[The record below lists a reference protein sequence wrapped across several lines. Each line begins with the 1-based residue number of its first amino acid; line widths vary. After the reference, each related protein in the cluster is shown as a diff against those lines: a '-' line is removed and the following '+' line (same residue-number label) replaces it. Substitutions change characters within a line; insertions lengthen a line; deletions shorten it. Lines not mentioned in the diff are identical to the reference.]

1 MVSMSEDRVAAVVVN
16 YRNDVDTRRC
26 LERLGELPN
35 VSVLLVNNGGDSQV
49 EPQQWVET
57 ITSAN
62 RGFAAA
68 CNLAI
73 KRALSNSYEYIWL
86 VNNDL
91 FVEPST
97 LSALLDAIQSD
108 QRIAAVAPKILYDDK
123 PEMIQYAGGFA
134 RTDCSPWF
142 PRGDWEM
149 DTGRYDLIEPVDW
162 TSGACMLISAAAISD
177 VGLLDESYF
186 LYYEDVDWCI
196 RAKRSDWKS
205 LYVGTCQVRHG
216 ASRSTVG
223 VRDYYTPRARF
234 IFLAKHYP
242 HLLGPALRQ
251 HYHHRLLP
259 HLKQRAPKE
268 SLTDFKV
275 YLSFFYYYI
284 TRGLRSVAHA

>member
-1 MVSMSEDRVAAVVVN
+1 MSEPTVAAVVVN
-16 YRNDVDTRRC
+16 YRNDEDTRRC
-26 LERLGELPN
+26 LKRLAEMPN
-35 VSVLLVNNGGDSQV
+35 VTVLLVNNGGGSQV
-49 EPQQWVET
+49 EPRQWVET
-57 ITSAN
+57 ITSPN

-73 KRALSNSYEYIWL
+73 KRALTNHYEYVWL

-91 FVEPST
+91 FVESST
-97 LSALLDAIQSD
+97 LSALLGALQAEE
-108 QRIAAVAPKILYDDK
+108 RVAAVAPKILYDDK

-134 RTDCSPWF
+134 RSDCAPWF
-142 PRGDWEM
+142 PRGDWET
-149 DTGRYDLIEPVDW
+149 DLGRYDFVEPVDW
-162 TSGACMLISAAAISD
+162 TSGACMLISSQAIRD

-196 RAKRSDWKS
+196 RARRRDWKC
-205 LYVGTCQVRHG
+205 LYVGTCQVRHR
-216 ASRSTVG
+216 ASRSTAG
-223 VRDYYTPRARF
+223 VRDYYTPRARL

-259 HLKQRAPKE
+259 HLKQLAPKE
-268 SLTDFKV
+268 SMTDFKV

-284 TRGLRSVAHA
+284 TRRFRSAAHA

>member
-1 MVSMSEDRVAAVVVN
+1 MAETRVAAVVVN

-26 LERLGELPN
+26 LKRLAELPN
-35 VSVLLVNNGGDSQV
+35 VTVLLVNNGGGSQV

-57 ITSAN
+57 ITSPN

-73 KRALSNSYEYIWL
+73 KRALAKGYEYIWL

-91 FVEPST
+91 YVESST
-97 LSALLDAIQSD
+97 LSALLGAMQAEE
-108 QRIAAVAPKILYDDK
+108 RIAAVAPKILYDDK

-134 RTDCSPWF
+134 RSDCSPWF
-142 PRGDWEM
+142 PRGDWET
-149 DTGRYDLIEPVDW
+149 DTGRYDSIERVDW
-162 TSGACMLISAAAISD
+162 TSGACMLMSAQAIRD

-186 LYYEDVDWCI
+186 LYYEDVDWCM
-196 RAKRSDWKS
+196 RAKRHDWTC

-216 ASRSTVG
+216 ASRSTAS
-223 VRDYYTPRARF
+223 VRDYYAPRALL
-234 IFLAKHYP
+234 IFLAKHYR

-259 HLKQRAPKE
+259 HLRQRAPKE
-268 SLTDFKV
+268 SMTDFRV
-275 YLSFFYYYI
+275 YLSFLYYYI
-284 TRGLRSVAHA
+284 TNRFRSPAHG